1 MPVQEKNF
9 WLTTVD
15 ILRTDPARPLPE
27 SVDVAVIGAGFT
39 GLSAARTLARGGA
52 NIAVLEAETIGWGA
66 SSRNGGMVLTGL
78 KLGVNKLISLYG
90 RERSQ
95 RMYAA
100 SLATIDCVEQLVDEE
115 RIDCD
120 FSRSGHLE
128 VACKRKHFD
137 DYARQV
143 DVIAREFNHQLSIVP
158 RHELQSEIG
167 SSIYYGGMV
176 DEVSAG
182 LNPARYVAGLAL
194 AAMKA
199 GATIFENARV
209 TKLDREVRQGTQGW
223 RVTTSR
229 GGGSQETLWARE
241 VFVGTSGY
249 TGPATPALRKKLIPI
264 GSYII
269 TTEIL
274 PEGLA
279 RELSPRDRMIY
290 DSKNYLY
297 YYRLTPDYRMLF
309 GGRAAF
315 FPETADSIR
324 HSAEIL
330 RRGMT
335 DVYPQLRD
343 VKVDYVWGGTL
354 DFAFDIMPHAG
365 QMDGIYYAVG
375 YAGHGVA
382 MATWQGQQMAKMIA
396 GEKPENP
403 FVGIPF
409 PGAPLGLYNG
419 KPWFLP
425 FAGAWYKFL
434 DWVS

>member
-52 NIAVLEAETIGWGA
+52 NVAVLEAETIGWGA

-90 RERSQ
+90 RERTQ

-100 SLATIDCVEQLVDEE
+100 SLSTIDCVEQLVDEE

-128 VACKRKHFD
+128 VACKQKHFD

-143 DVIAREFNHQLSIVP
+143 ELIAREFNHRLRIVP
-158 RHELQSEIG
+158 KAELHSEIG

-199 GATIFENARV
+199 GATVLENTRV
-209 TKLDREVRQGTQGW
+209 LKIDRKARQGT
-223 RVTTSR
+223 
-229 GGGSQETLWARE
+229 
-241 VFVGTSGY
+241 
-249 TGPATPALRKKLIPI
+249 P
-264 GSYII
+264 
-269 TTEIL
+269 
-274 PEGLA
+274 
-279 RELSPRDRMIY
+279 
-290 DSKNYLY
+290 
-297 YYRLTPDYRMLF
+297 
-309 GGRAAF
+309 
-315 FPETADSIR
+315 
-324 HSAEIL
+324 
-330 RRGMT
+330 
-335 DVYPQLRD
+335 
-343 VKVDYVWGGTL
+343 
-354 DFAFDIMPHAG
+354 
-365 QMDGIYYAVG
+365 
-375 YAGHGVA
+375 
-382 MATWQGQQMAKMIA
+382 
-396 GEKPENP
+396 
-403 FVGIPF
+403 
-409 PGAPLGLYNG
+409 
-419 KPWFLP
+419 
-425 FAGAWYKFL
+425 
-434 DWVS
+434 